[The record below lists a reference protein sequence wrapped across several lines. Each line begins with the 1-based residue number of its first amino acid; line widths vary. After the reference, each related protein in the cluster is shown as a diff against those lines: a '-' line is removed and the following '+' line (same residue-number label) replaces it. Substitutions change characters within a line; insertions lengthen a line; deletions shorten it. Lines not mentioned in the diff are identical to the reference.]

1 MASRIRLVNITK
13 LNKSS
18 WLVQQESEV
27 VLKKTRQSVDRQAE
41 FINKVGMDRK
51 ALRDFI
57 NSDHWTAKQRH
68 KARQELVRFNED
80 LKQDMADQ
88 ASLRRKEIRVSRNL
102 LMPKS
107 KSKSSARRHRTG
119 FV

>member
-18 WLVQQESEV
+18 WLVQQESEA
-27 VLKKTRQSVDRQAE
+27 VLRKADKSMHAQAE
-41 FINKVGMDRK
+41 FMEKVGLDRK

-57 NSDHWTAKQRH
+57 NSGRWTAGQRH

-80 LKQDMADQ
+80 LKRDMSEQ
-88 ASLRRKEIRVSRNL
+88 ASEKRREIRLANRL
-102 LMPKS
+102 LKPKS
-107 KSKSSARRHRTG
+107 KSQSSARRRRTG